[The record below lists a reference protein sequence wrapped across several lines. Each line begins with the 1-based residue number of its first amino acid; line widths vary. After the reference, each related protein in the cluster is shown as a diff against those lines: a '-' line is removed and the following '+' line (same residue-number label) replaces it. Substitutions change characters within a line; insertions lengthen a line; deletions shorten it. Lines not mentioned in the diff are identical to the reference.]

1 MGFHFA
7 HLFAYYQGLK
17 SSAQTAMDI
26 GTLAEMIRRSETTIQ
41 LAIDTADDRTRH
53 LTDHIY
59 HLVTFSALTLC
70 QIIHNYES
78 QLAAAGYDLY
88 VLDSLIHTLINWFG
102 SIGLRCHVAHILG
115 DIISAQF
122 QKLRPDFRPPETQ
135 AAYNLIVNEAVL
147 PLFDDQSPHRPSI
160 AFTYPNIIGLDLF
173 AVNDDTMPWP
183 QCT

>member
-7 HLFAYYQGLK
+7 HLFAYYQCLK
-17 SSAQTAMDI
+17 LPQTVMDI
-26 GTLAEMIRRSETTIQ
+26 NTLSEMIRLSETTIK
-41 LAIDTADDRTRH
+41 LAIDTADERTRH

-70 QIIHNYES
+70 QLIHNYEP
-78 QLAAAGYDLY
+78 QLTASGYDLY
-88 VLDSLIHTLINWFG
+88 ALDSIIHTLISWFG

-122 QKLRPDFRPPETQ
+122 QKLRPEFRPSETPP
-135 AAYNLIVNEAVL
+135 AYNLVGNEAVL
-147 PLFDDQSPHRPSI
+147 PLFDEQSPHRPSI

-183 QCT
+183 QCA

>member
-7 HLFAYYQGLK
+7 HLFAYYQCLK
-17 SSAQTAMDI
+17 SAQTVMEI
-26 GTLAEMIRRSETTIQ
+26 GTLSEMIRLSETIIK

-59 HLVTFSALTLC
+59 HLITFSALTLC
-70 QIIHNYES
+70 QIIHNYDP
-78 QLAAAGYDLY
+78 QLVAAGYDLY
-88 VLDSLIHTLINWFG
+88 LLDSLIQTLINWFG

-115 DIISAQF
+115 DIISVQF
-122 QKLRPDFRPPETQ
+122 QKLRPDFRPSQTPQ
-135 AAYNLIVNEAVL
+135 AYNFIGNEPVL

-173 AVNDDTMPWP
+173 AANDETMPWP